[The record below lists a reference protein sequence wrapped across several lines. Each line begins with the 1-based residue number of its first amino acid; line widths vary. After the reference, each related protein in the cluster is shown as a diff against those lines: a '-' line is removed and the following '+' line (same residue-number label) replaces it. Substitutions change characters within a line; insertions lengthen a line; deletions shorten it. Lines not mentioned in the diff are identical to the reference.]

1 MCRPNSELSRLCA
14 STSSMRLVQQWRERE
29 SEREKQDGEIKITF
43 YVKKNGIKRKKEKR
57 AVSQIWETMWSN
69 VKIETDY
76 RIECF

>member
-1 MCRPNSELSRLCA
+1 
-14 STSSMRLVQQWRERE
+14 MRDR
-29 SEREKQDGEIKITF
+29 EIKITF
-43 YVKKNGIKRKKEKR
+43 EVNKNGIKRKKEKR